1 MAEPTAYVTTP
12 DGEPQRLPVGQLGEA
27 VRQGYDGPR
36 VAFELTEDDIR
47 SIEQAT
53 GATRAEVLAVVA

>member
-1 MAEPTAYVTTP
+1 MTDKTEAIQTEVAACYA
-12 DGEPQRLPVGQLGEA
+12 EA